1 MYAPWPK
8 PLSAEEKE
16 YFGLDDAA
24 DKVATAKYELVG
36 LGRGLKREC
45 KIDPAK
51 KVKFVLRP
59 GGELPAAELEV
70 LRLLLNAESL
80 DVVNASWQPDKGTPS
95 ASNSLGELY
104 MPLAGLVD
112 FTAERSRLTKEREK
126 IVAEIGKVEQKLAN
140 PNFSQKVPANV
151 LDEHRQRLA
160 DWQAKLAQIDKSLA
174 DLPQ

>member
-1 MYAPWPK
+1 
-8 PLSAEEKE
+8 
-16 YFGLDDAA
+16 
-24 DKVATAKYELVG
+24 
-36 LGRGLKREC
+36 
-45 KIDPAK
+45 
-51 KVKFVLRP
+51 
-59 GGELPAAELEV
+59 
-70 LRLLLNAESL
+70 
-80 DVVNASWQPDKGTPS
+80 VVNATWQPDKGTPS

-112 FTAERSRLTKEREK
+112 FAAERSRLTKEREK

-151 LDEHRQRLA
+151 LEEHRQRLA